1 MAWREVIAGL
11 DVTESGV
18 AAACV
23 DVSRNQLV
31 VTRGAFEAWA
41 EGEGEGDA
49 RLTIRRLW
57 RKARIPSRL
66 VCTSLNSGA
75 VLLHY
80 FRYEGLTEE
89 QVRSAVRL
97 EAEETLQIP
106 SQDLVLDCHLV
117 GSNGTEGAGGVCEG
131 VLAAAP
137 RSAVDDY
144 CRRLQIAGIV
154 PVILDAAPLALA
166 NLWLWLKRER
176 ADEQVVFLVGL
187 TRRQAHL
194 VQVSREGRAF
204 ARTVVFESAESAAIG
219 SYLSEN
225 IASQQEYAET
235 RIGMPAARRVLITG
249 EGSGD
254 ETLRALLSRRLE
266 VAVEEWLP
274 LTDPAVRCEGP
285 ARSLLADAGV
295 ARRMAVCLGLAL
307 RGLDDGDR

>member
-1 MAWREVIAGL
+1 MVWREVITGL
-11 DVTESGV
+11 EITESGV

-23 DVSRNQLV
+23 EASRGRLL
-31 VTRGAFEAWA
+31 VTRGGFEPWA

-49 RLTIRRLW
+49 RPAIRRLW
-57 RKARIPSRL
+57 RRARIPSRL

-106 SQDLVLDCHLV
+106 SKDLVLDCHLV
-117 GSNGTEGAGGVCEG
+117 GLNGTGRSGGVCEG
-131 VLAAAP
+131 ILAAAP

-144 CRRLQIAGIV
+144 CRRLQMAGVV

-166 NLWLWLKRER
+166 NLWLWLKREP
-176 ADEQVVFLVGL
+176 AVEPVVFLVGL

-194 VQVSREGRAF
+194 VQVTREGRAF
-204 ARTVVFESAESAAIG
+204 ARTVVFESAETAAIG

-225 IASQQEYAET
+225 MASQQEYAET
-235 RIGMPAARRVLITG
+235 KAGIPPAHRVLITG
-249 EGSGD
+249 EGSDD
-254 ETLRALLSRRLE
+254 EELRALLARRLE
-266 VAVEEWLP
+266 VTVEEWIP
-274 LTDPAVRCEGP
+274 LTDPAVRCAGP
-285 ARSLLADAGV
+285 ARSLLANADA
-295 ARRMAVCLGLAL
+295 ARRMTVCLGLAL
-307 RGLDDGDR
+307 RGLDDADR